1 MSEKKSKN
9 KNKSFANLSALGTVN
24 YPVGDFLIRVK
35 NAALAGKKVVE
46 CKNTRL
52 VRGVAEVLKK
62 KNFLDEVTKERQKL
76 SVSLTYHKKRAS
88 ITGVK
93 LISKPG
99 LRIYM
104 GVGEIEKKK
113 GVSFYIISTP
123 LGVMASGEAIKK
135 RVGGEVLAEVW

>member
-1 MSEKKSKN
+1 MKEKKA
-9 KNKSFANLSALGTVN
+9 KNKSPQNLGALGTAN

-35 NAALAGKKVVE
+35 NAALAGRKKVE
-46 CKNTRL
+46 CKNTNL

-62 KNFLDEVTKERQKL
+62 KNFLDEITKEDGKL
-76 SVSLTYHKKRAS
+76 SVTLTFHKKRPA
-88 ITGVK
+88 IFGIK

-113 GVSFYIISTP
+113 GASFYIISTP
-123 LGVMASGEAIKK
+123 MGVMASGEAIRK
-135 RVGGEVLAEVW
+135 RAGGEVLAEVW